1 MRNERFSWANA
12 WVLLV
17 AVCLSAQLVYAQGLS
32 GTLTGTIVDQ
42 SNAVV
47 PNAAVTLKDENT
59 GALRRTVSNQEGFFS
74 ISPIPAGTYTVL
86 VEAQGFAKLERTGVV
101 MHPGDKINLPDLAL
115 TLATVAQQVQV
126 EATPAVAVPVDSG
139 EKAEVIVS
147 KEIQDLSIVGRNAV
161 ELLRLVP
168 GVVNN
173 ERYSHEVTQ
182 FMEGDGP
189 YFVQGTRND
198 ALNFVSDGTDTI
210 ITACNSCGSMVTP
223 NVEMVQEFK
232 VQTANFSAENTR
244 GPVVMQTVS
253 KAGTSDYHGEAYFFT
268 RQYKLNSNEWL
279 ANLTDTAKPKSTY
292 YYTGFNV
299 GGPVLFPHSSFNR
312 NRDKMFFFA
321 ATEIQRQNND
331 IGVNQAW
338 VPTEAM
344 RQGDFTD
351 VSYLDALSNAPDV
364 NIQPCQPDLGGNL
377 PSYCAGVGLISPSAI
392 DPGGQILMNVYP
404 MPNRD
409 PLATNGYNYVSDVV
423 DPENRRQDLVRIDYS
438 ISDNTKIYTRFNHE
452 SEDIGYP
459 YTLWWVNATQ
469 IPFPGEPRGKNHS
482 YSTST
487 SFVHVF
493 SPTTTNE
500 IVFGASKLD
509 MPAIFQQPD
518 KVSRQALG
526 YPYKGVFGG
535 STDLIP
541 SITDWSAGVG
551 TIINPGGFNPNQYI
565 KDSVTTLTDNFSKV
579 YKTHLLKF
587 GAYFQLSTN
596 GRPTWNYDQ
605 SLLYVAP
612 YLGNSTG
619 NAYADLLMGRI
630 GSYTETSTNIIIDQA
645 QREFAFYAQDSWKA
659 TQRLTLELG
668 ARFYHLGWMYDR
680 DGHIHVFDPD
690 QYDPNAPLD
699 AYSGLFAAYKGDNVP
714 RSGFPTPALR
724 VGPRV
729 GFAYDLT
736 GKGRTVMR
744 GGFGGFLFRD
754 RADVFSL
761 AVVNPP
767 LQQSV
772 TLASAAGNLPDFE
785 NYQPGDVKYDLDVMD
800 PKDDRVPV
808 TYSWSLTLSQRLHSD
823 TLLEVSYVGNTSRN
837 QISPNNYN
845 LNVVPEGAMLNL
857 PPGAS
862 DDPND
867 YRPFQNYGVIA
878 WRSHL
883 LNQHYHSL
891 QVTAKRQTGRVNYD
905 ISYAFGKVLGMS
917 GHYYGPG
924 VDPFDR
930 RGRSYGP
937 LDSDRTH
944 SLTIAYNVLLP
955 DPVKHNAFLRQ
966 VGNGWQIT
974 GISEFQ
980 SGGPLETGYGGGP
993 ITLSGTMADGE
1004 VISNITVAGTP
1015 DTVVRPVLTCDPR
1028 DGLDMTTLS
1037 GFAGRQYANPNCFA
1051 APSPGQNGAY
1061 QLPYLKT
1068 PAFMNHDIS
1077 VFKNFALSQTHENL
1091 KLQFRFSAFNFIN
1104 HPNAIFQS
1112 GDPGLQLNFDNGVLD
1127 QDSIDNFGRPIKKQ
1141 GKRILQFALKFMF

>member
-1 MRNERFSWANA
+1 MLGKEIQEMRNERFLPILVWALIA
-12 WVLLV
+12 ATCLGSRV
-17 AVCLSAQLVYAQGLS
+17 AYAQGLS
-32 GTLTGTIVDQ
+32 GTLTGTVVDQ

-47 PNAAVTLKDENT
+47 PNAAVALKDENT
-59 GALRRTVSNQEGFFS
+59 GALRRTISNEEGFFS

-86 VEAQGFAKLERTGVV
+86 VEAQGFARLERTGVV
-101 MHPGDKINLPDLAL
+101 IHPGDKINVPDLAL
-115 TLATVAQQVQV
+115 TVATVAQQVQV
-126 EATPAVAVPVDSG
+126 EATPAVVIPVDSG
-139 EKAEVIVS
+139 EKSDVIVS
-147 KEIQDLSIVGRNAV
+147 KEIQDLSIIGRNAV

-173 ERYSHEVTQ
+173 ERYSHEITQ

-253 KAGTSDYHGEAYFFT
+253 KAGTSNFHGEAYLFT
-268 RQYKLNSNEWL
+268 RQYKLNSNDWL
-279 ANLTDTAKPKSTY
+279 ANLTDTAKPKNTF
-292 YYTGFNV
+292 YYTGFNI
-299 GGPVLFPHSSFNR
+299 GGPVLIPHSSFNR
-312 NRDKMFFFA
+312 NRNKMFFFA
-321 ATEIQRQNND
+321 ATEIQRQKND

-344 RQGDFTD
+344 RRGDFTD
-351 VSYLDALSNAPDV
+351 LAYLDSLSNAPDV
-364 NIQPCQPDLGGNL
+364 NIQPCQPDSEGNL
-377 PSYCAGVGLISPSAI
+377 PSYCAGVGLISPGAI

-404 MPNRD
+404 LPNRN
-409 PLATNGYNYVSDVV
+409 PATTNGYNYVSDVV
-423 DPENRRQDLVRIDYS
+423 DPENRRQDLVRIDYN
-438 ISDNTKIYTRFNHE
+438 ISDNTKLYTRFNHE
-452 SEDIGYP
+452 TEDLGYP

-493 SPTTTNE
+493 NPTTTNE
-500 IVFGASKLD
+500 VVFGASMLH
-509 MPAIFQQPD
+509 MPAVFQQPD

-541 SITDWSAGVG
+541 SVTDWSAGVG

-565 KDSVTTLTDNFSKV
+565 NDSVTTLTDNFSKV

-605 SLLYVAP
+605 SLLVP
-612 YLGNSTG
+612 TNWGGNTTG
-619 NAYADLLMGRI
+619 NAYADLLTGRI
-630 GSYTETSTNIIIDQA
+630 GYYQETSTNIIIDQA

-659 TQRLTLELG
+659 TKRLTIELG

-680 DGHIHVFDPD
+680 NGHIHVFEPSL
-690 QYDPNAPLD
+690 YDPNAPID
-699 AYSGLFAAYKGDNVP
+699 SYTGLLAAYKGDNVP
-714 RSGFPTPALR
+714 DSGFPTPALR
-724 VGPRV
+724 VGPRF

-736 GKGRTVMR
+736 GKGRTVLR
-744 GGFGGFLFRD
+744 GGVGGFLYRD
-754 RADVFSL
+754 RGDVSSL
-761 AVVNPP
+761 SVVDPP
-767 LQQSV
+767 LQQSI
-772 TLASAAGNLPDFE
+772 TFASAAGNLPDFE
-785 NYQPGDVKYDLDVMD
+785 HYQPTDIKYDLDVMD
-800 PKDDRVPV
+800 PKDNRVPT
-808 TYSWSLTLSQRLHSD
+808 TYSWSLTLSQRLRSD

-845 LNVVPEGAMLNL
+845 LNVVPEGAMLNS
-857 PPGAS
+857 PN

-867 YRPFQNYGVIA
+867 YRPYQSYGNIA
-878 WRSHL
+878 WRSHI
-883 LNQHYHSL
+883 LNQHYDSL
-891 QVTAKRQTGRVNYD
+891 QITAKRQTGRINYD
-905 ISYAFGKVLGMS
+905 VSYAFGKALGMS

-944 SLTIAYNVLLP
+944 SLTIAYNILLP
-955 DPVKHNAFLRQ
+955 DPVKDNAFLRQ
-966 VGNGWQIT
+966 VANGWQVT
-974 GISEFQ
+974 GITEFQ
-980 SGGPLETGYGGGP
+980 SGAPFDP
-993 ITLSGTMADGE
+993 SISGTMADGQA
-1004 VISNITVAGTP
+1004 ISSVTVAGTP
-1015 DTVVRPVLTCDPR
+1015 DTAVRPVLVCDPR
-1028 DGLDMTTLS
+1028 DGLDMTTLA

-1051 APSPGQNGAY
+1051 APSPGHNGMY

-1068 PAFMNHDIS
+1068 PAYMNHDVS
-1077 VFKNFALSQTHENL
+1077 LFKNFRLSQTHENL

-1104 HPNAIFQS
+1104 HPNAIFQG
-1112 GDPGLQLNFDNGVLD
+1112 GDPGTQLNFDNGVLD
-1127 QDSIDNFGRPIKKQ
+1127 ENSIQNFGRPIKKQ